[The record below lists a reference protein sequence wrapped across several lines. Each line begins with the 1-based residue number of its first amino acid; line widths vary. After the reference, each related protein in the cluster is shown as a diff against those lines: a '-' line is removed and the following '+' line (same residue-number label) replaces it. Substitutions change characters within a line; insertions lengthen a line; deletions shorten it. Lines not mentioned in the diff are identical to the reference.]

1 MNDVQQPLNLRE
13 ERRLQILDAAAELLA
28 KRPTASLAEIADHTG
43 ISKATLHRYFVSR
56 EALLTALAMRA
67 LALVS
72 VAIAA
77 CRLTEDAAPD
87 ALRRL
92 TEALI
97 PLGDKVYFLLNE
109 HIWDINPALATAE
122 EVVQAPIMQ
131 LIQRGQA
138 EGSLR
143 ADLPIAWIM
152 YTLDFMLFAAWQAIY
167 DGNIARR
174 DAAHLVLE
182 SLLGGIIAKA

>member
-1 MNDVQQPLNLRE
+1 MSDAPQPSTLKE

-28 KRPTASLAEIADHTG
+28 KRPTASLADIAAHTRIG
-43 ISKATLHRYFVSR
+43 KATLHRYFASR
-56 EALLTALAMRA
+56 EALLTALAIRA

-72 VAIAA
+72 AA
-77 CRLTEDAAPD
+77 LAGCHLSEGTAPD

-92 TEALI
+92 IEALI
-97 PLGDKVYFLLNE
+97 PLGDKFYFLLNE
-109 HIWDINPALATAE
+109 HIWDVHPDLVAAE
-122 EVVQAPIMQ
+122 QVMEAPIRQ

-143 ADLPIAWIM
+143 ADLPLTWIM
-152 YTLDFMLFAAWQAIY
+152 YMLEFTLFAAWQAIY

-174 DAAHLVLE
+174 EATHLVLE
-182 SLLGGIIAKA
+182 SLLEGMIAKA

>member
-1 MNDVQQPLNLRE
+1 MNDALQPLNLKE
-13 ERRLQILDAAAELLA
+13 ERRLQLLDAATELLA
-28 KRPTASLAEIADHTG
+28 KRPTASLAEIAEHTR
-43 ISKATLHRYFVSR
+43 ISKATLHRYFASR
-56 EALLTALAMRA
+56 DALLTALAVRA

-72 VAIAA
+72 AA
-77 CRLTEDAAPD
+77 LADCRLSEGAAPA

-92 TEALI
+92 IEALI
-97 PLGDKVYFLLNE
+97 PLGDKFYFLLNE
-109 HIWDINPALATAE
+109 HLWNVHPDLVAAEQAT
-122 EVVQAPIMQ
+122 EVPIMQ

-143 ADLPIAWIM
+143 ADLPVAWIM
-152 YTLDFMLFAAWQAIY
+152 YTLEFTVFAAWQAIY